1 METDWVELGSKRIE
15 VWPEGQKFKAPDEH
29 GTVLRTAFDD
39 IESYHPRLTAQI
51 LELAW
56 DPQYANQYARSLGGT
71 KLYHLDQWESPEAR
85 LLTARA
91 IAFFKHAI
99 GTGEAVVDLSWANVY
114 CNGDYCV
121 PHSHVR
127 STASVVY
134 WLEDGDPDPGDPD
147 SGRFAI
153 VDPRYV
159 RCCQIEENRMTNPLM
174 PVISAGSM
182 LIFPSELVHCVNP
195 YSGRKPRISISW
207 NINTQAVPGSPL
219 DFLPKAG
226 EVGLG

>member
-1 METDWVELGSKRIE
+1 MEADWIEIGSRRIE
-15 VWPEGQKFKAPDEH
+15 VWPEGQRCEGADDQR
-29 GTVLRTAFDD
+29 TVLRTSFDD
-39 IESYHPRLTAQI
+39 IEAYHTRLTAEI

-56 DPQYANQYARSLGGT
+56 NPQHANQYARSLGGT
-71 KLYHLDQWESPEAR
+71 KLYHLDQWESAEAK

-91 IAFFKHAI
+91 IAFFKLAV
-99 GTGEAVVDLSWANVY
+99 GTTEAVVDLSWANVY
-114 CNGDYCV
+114 CQGDYCL

-153 VDPRYV
+153 VDPRYP
-159 RCCQIEENRMTNPLM
+159 RCCKLEENRLSNPLM
-174 PVISAGSM
+174 PDISPGSM
-182 LIFPSELVHCVNP
+182 LVFPSEMVHCVNP

-207 NINTQAVPGSPL
+207 NINRQALPGSPL
-219 DFLPKAG
+219 DFVTEAG
-226 EVGLG
+226 KDDPP